1 MLDTKEAFLPAI
13 RVLLADDY
21 EPWRRCV
28 SSLFSR
34 HPEWQI
40 VSEVSDGIEAVRKAE
55 ELKPDLVLLDLS
67 LPKLNGVEA
76 ANRIRQTSP
85 ATKIVF
91 ITAYRDSEAMETV
104 LRNTADG
111 YVLKWEI
118 SKDLPQA
125 VETVVWGGKFVSSR
139 LKSFPS

>member
-1 MLDTKEAFLPAI
+1 M
-13 RVLLADDY
+13 
-21 EPWRRCV
+21 
-28 SSLFSR
+28 
-34 HPEWQI
+34 
-40 VSEVSDGIEAVRKAE
+40 EAVRKAE

-67 LPKLNGVEA
+67 LPKLNGIEA
-76 ANRIRQTSP
+76 ANRIHQTSP
-85 ATKIVF
+85 ATKIGF

-125 VETVVWGGKFVSSR
+125 VETVVWGGKFVSAR